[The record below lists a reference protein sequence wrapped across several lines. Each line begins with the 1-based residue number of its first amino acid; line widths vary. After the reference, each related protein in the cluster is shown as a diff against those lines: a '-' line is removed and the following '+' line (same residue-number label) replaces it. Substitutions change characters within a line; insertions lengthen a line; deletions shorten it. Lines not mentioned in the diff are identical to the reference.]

1 MDKSIKNKQI
11 PKRDFLE
18 MIARMYYVL
27 GMKQKDIADQVG
39 IGRSSVARFLNEAKE
54 EGVVRFFISS
64 KTENSR
70 SLDLE
75 TEMIKKFKLTDAIV
89 VKDNDNSLFEVT
101 VANYLN
107 SILPFNGAVGVGG
120 GKTMNYLST
129 IMNICEPRPNLKII
143 QTIGG
148 FSNGEGEMPSTSMIQ
163 NWAQSLEANP
173 LFLPAPAV
181 VEDKESKDF
190 YLRNKDIND
199 VCSEIK
205 NVEALI
211 VGIGSMQDINILKRL
226 QVDDIDTDLM
236 QEKCVGDINLHFFD
250 EKGRFSMPNLSER
263 VMGLSP
269 GDFKEVPTRIG
280 LAYGE
285 EKVNS
290 IKGALR
296 GKLVNILVTTSATA
310 KLLLEEDDE

>member
-1 MDKSIKNKQI
+1 MDKSNNGEQI
-11 PKRDFLE
+11 PKKDFLE

-54 EGVVRFFISS
+54 EGVVRFFIAS
-64 KTENSR
+64 KTESSR

-75 TEMIKKFKLTDAIV
+75 TEMIKKYKLTDAIV
-89 VKDNDNSLFEVT
+89 IKDNDNSLFEVT

-107 SILPFNGAVGVGG
+107 SILPFNGAIGIGG

-129 IMNICEPRPNLKII
+129 IMNICESRPNLKII

-148 FSNGEGEMPSTSMIQ
+148 FSNGEGEMPSTAMVQ

-173 LFLPAPAV
+173 LFLPAPAI
-181 VEDKESKDF
+181 VEDKETKDF
-190 YLRNKDIND
+190 YLKNKNISD
-199 VCSEIK
+199 VYDEIK
-205 NVEALI
+205 KIEVLI
-211 VGIGSMQDINILKRL
+211 VGIGSMNDINILKKL
-226 QVDDIDTDLM
+226 QVEDIDTNLM
-236 QEKCVGDINLHFFD
+236 HEKSVGDINLHFFD

-269 GDFKEVPTRIG
+269 EDFKEVPTRIG
-280 LAYGE
+280 LAYGK
-285 EKVNS
+285 EKVKS
-290 IKGALR
+290 IKAALG
-296 GKLVNILVTTSATA
+296 GKLVNIFVTTSATA
-310 KLLLEEDDE
+310 KLLLQEDDE